1 MQKVLSEYKGVI
13 LFTIVLV
20 LMMTMLNNRV
30 KELNAI
36 DTTNT
41 VAYYE
46 K

>member
-13 LFTIVLV
+13 LLFLVLV
-20 LMMTMLNNRV
+20 LMGSMLSNRV

-36 DTTNT
+36 EESNT
-41 VAYYE
+41 IAYYE